1 MAGRAPKPLSLRLRR
16 DATLR
21 RGDRRIAA
29 YRRILVPLLDA
40 KESER
45 AIDIAC
51 RLAAEH
57 GVSVTAL
64 TVIEVPVTLPIDAQ
78 MIEEEAEAKRV
89 LEVARAIAD
98 GYGVSVSE
106 RVVRARDAG
115 EAIVEEASRANT
127 EIIILRAPRK
137 RGSSRGTRLFGGTV
151 DFVLK
156 NAPCRVMVA
165 AATATPEK

>member
-45 AIDIAC
+45 AIEIAC
-51 RLAAEH
+51 RMAAEH
-57 GVSVTAL
+57 GATVTAL

-78 MIEEEAEAKRV
+78 MIEEEAEAKRA
-89 LEVARAIAD
+89 LDVARAIAD
-98 GYGVSVSE
+98 SYGVSVSV
-106 RVVRARDAG
+106 RVVRARHAG
-115 EAIVEEASRANT
+115 AAIVAEAPRANT

-137 RGSSRGTRLFGGTV
+137 RGSSKGARLFGGTV
-151 DFVLK
+151 DFLLK
-156 NAPCRVMVA
+156 HAPCRVMVA
-165 AATATPEK
+165 AAPTDP

>member
-1 MAGRAPKPLSLRLRR
+1 MAGRAPKPLSVRLRR

-45 AIDIAC
+45 AIEIAC

-57 GVSVTAL
+57 GATVTAL
-64 TVIEVPVTLPIDAQ
+64 TVVEVPVTLPIDAQ
-78 MIEEEAEAKRV
+78 MLEEEAEAKQV

-98 GYGVSVSE
+98 GYGVSVSV

-115 EAIVEEASRANT
+115 EAIVEEARRANT

-137 RGSSRGTRLFGGTV
+137 RGSRRGARLFGETV
-151 DFVLK
+151 DFLLK
-156 NAPCRVMVA
+156 HAPCRVMVA
-165 AATATPEK
+165 AALTDP

>member
-1 MAGRAPKPLSLRLRR
+1 MAGRTANRLSVRLRR
-16 DATLR
+16 TPASLR
-21 RGDRRIAA
+21 GGGGVTA
-29 YRRILVPLLDA
+29 YRRILVPLADA

-57 GVSVTAL
+57 GGSLTAL
-64 TVIEVPVTLPIDAQ
+64 TVIEVPIKVPMDAY

-89 LEVARAIAD
+89 LDLARAIAHR
-98 GYGVSVSE
+98 YGVNVSA

-127 EIIILRAPRK
+127 EVIVLWAPRK
-137 RGSSRGTRLFGGTV
+137 RRSSSRARLFGGTV

-156 NAPCRVMVA
+156 HAPCRVMVTA
-165 AATATPEK
+165 ASADT

>member
-1 MAGRAPKPLSLRLRR
+1 M
-16 DATLR
+16 R
-21 RGDRRIAA
+21 RGGGRIAA
-29 YRRILVPLLDA
+29 YRRILVPLVDA

-57 GVSVTAL
+57 GAAVTAL
-64 TVIEVPVTLPIDAQ
+64 TVIEVPVTLPMAAQ
-78 MIEEEAEAKRV
+78 MIEEEAEAKRI
-89 LEVARAIAD
+89 LELARAIAD
-98 GYGVSVSE
+98 GYGVSVSV
-106 RVVRARDAG
+106 RVVRAREAG

-137 RGSSRGTRLFGGTV
+137 QRSSRRARLFGGTV

-156 NAPCRVMVA
+156 HAPCRVMVA
-165 AATATPEK
+165 AAPADA

>member
-45 AIDIAC
+45 AIEIAC

-57 GVSVTAL
+57 GVTVTPL

-98 GYGVSVSE
+98 SYGVSVSV

-115 EAIVEEASRANT
+115 EAIVEEARRANT

-137 RGSSRGTRLFGGTV
+137 RGSSRGARLFGGTV
-151 DFVLK
+151 DFLLK
-156 NAPCRVMVA
+156 HAPCRVMVA
-165 AATATPEK
+165 AAPIDP